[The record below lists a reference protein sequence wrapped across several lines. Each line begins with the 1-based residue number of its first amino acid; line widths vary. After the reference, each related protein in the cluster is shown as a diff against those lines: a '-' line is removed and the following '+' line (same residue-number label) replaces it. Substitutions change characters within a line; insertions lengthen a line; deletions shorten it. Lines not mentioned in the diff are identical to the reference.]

1 MLESVYTFSIMI
13 WNPEQEC
20 MNTEALH
27 TLQFARLKNLV
38 ERVYHNVPFYREK
51 LDAAAVKPGDIKS
64 LADIARLP
72 FTSKDDL
79 RDTYPYGLLAVP
91 RAEIVE
97 IHMSSGTTGT
107 PVVDA
112 YTQRDMDDWAEGMA
126 RTLSGAGGTRNDIVQ
141 NAYGYG
147 LFTGGLGTHYGAQKI
162 GATIIPISSGNTE
175 KQLMLMRDFKSTI
188 FTCTP
193 SYALYMA
200 EQAREMGIDPTSLG
214 IRSGCFG
221 AEPWSE
227 NMRKEIEKAWG
238 IKAYDIYGLTEITG
252 PGVAF
257 ECEGQYGMHVNEDLW
272 YPEIID
278 PATGAVLPDGQKGEL
293 VITTITK
300 EGTPLIRYRTRDITF
315 IIPERCGCGR
325 TTRRIHRLFGRTDDL
340 LIIRGV
346 NVFPSQIE
354 HALIEIQGVDPNYL
368 IIVDRSAQTHLDE
381 AELHVEVNASEFSDE
396 TKDMEHLR
404 SRIEAVMKS
413 KLGINLRVKLVEPKS
428 IERSIGKAK
437 RVIDKRQI

>member
-1 MLESVYTFSIMI
+1 MI
-13 WNPEQEC
+13 WNPESEC
-20 MNTEALH
+20 MPPASLQL
-27 TLQFARLKNLV
+27 LQFARLKNLV
-38 ERVYHNVPFYREK
+38 ERVYTNVSFYRKRFDELGIK
-51 LDAAAVKPGDIKS
+51 PTDIRCLDDIS
-64 LADIARLP
+64 TLP
-72 FTSKDDL
+72 FTTKDDL
-79 RDTYPYGLLAVP
+79 RVTYPYGLLAVP
-91 RAEIVE
+91 QSDIVE

-112 YTQRDMDDWAEGMA
+112 YTKRDMDDWSEGMA
-126 RTLSGAGGTRNDIVQ
+126 RTLSGAGTTRNDTVQ

-147 LFTGGLGTHYGAQKI
+147 LFTGGLGTHYGAQRI
-162 GATIIPISSGNTE
+162 GANLIPISSGNTQ
-175 KQLMLMRDFKSTI
+175 KQLMLMRDFNSTI

-200 EQAREMGIDPTSLG
+200 EKAKDMGIDPRELG
-214 IRSGCFG
+214 LRAGCFG

-227 NMRKEIEKAWG
+227 NLRKEIEKAWG

-257 ECEGQYGMHVNEDLW
+257 ECDCQYGMHVNEDFW

-278 PATGAVLPDGQKGEL
+278 PETGKVLPEGEKGEL

-315 IIPERCGCGR
+315 IIKEPCGCGR
-325 TTRRIHRLFGRTDDL
+325 TLRRIHRLFGRTDDL

-368 IIVDRSAQTHLDE
+368 IVVDRNNQTHLDE
-381 AELHVEVNASEFSDE
+381 AELHVEVNIAAFSDE
-396 TKDMEHLR
+396 TKDMEALR
-404 SRIEAVMKS
+404 NKIESIMKS
-413 KLGINLRVKLVEPKS
+413 KLGVSMKVKLVEPKS
-428 IERSIGKAK
+428 IERSTGKAK
-437 RVIDKRQI
+437 RVIDKRLI

>member
-1 MLESVYTFSIMI
+1 MI
-13 WNPEQEC
+13 WNPEYEC
-20 MNTEALH
+20 MPVESLRA
-27 TLQFARLKNLV
+27 LQFARLKNLV
-38 ERVYHNVPFYREK
+38 ERVYMNVPFYKKKIDE
-51 LDAAAVKPGDIKS
+51 LGLQLSDIKS
-64 LADIARLP
+64 IDDIAKLP
-72 FTSKDDL
+72 FTTKDDL
-79 RDTYPYGLLAVP
+79 RNTYPYGLLAVP
-91 RAEIVE
+91 QSNIVE
-97 IHMSSGTTGT
+97 IHMSSGTTGI

-112 YTQRDMDDWAEGMA
+112 YTKKDIDDWAEGMA
-126 RTLSGAGGTRNDIVQ
+126 RTLSAAGATHSDTIQ

-147 LFTGGLGTHYGAQKI
+147 LFTGGMGVHYGTQKI
-162 GATIIPISSGNTE
+162 GGTIVPISSGNTQ
-175 KQLMLMRDFKSTI
+175 KQLMLMRDFKSNL

-200 EQAREMGIDPTSLG
+200 EQAVAMGIDPKTLSL
-214 IRSGCFG
+214 RAGCFG

-257 ECEGQYGMHVNEDLW
+257 ECEQQYGMHVNEDLW

-278 PATGAVLPDGQKGEL
+278 PQTEKPLPDGEKGEL

-300 EGTPLIRYRTRDITF
+300 EGTPLIRYRTRDITY
-315 IIPERCGCGR
+315 IIPEKCSCGR

-354 HALIEIQGVDPNYL
+354 HALIEIQGVEPNYL
-368 IIVDRSAQTHLDE
+368 IIVDRSASTHLDE
-381 AELHVEVNASEFSDE
+381 AELHVEVSADQFSDE
-396 TKDMEHLR
+396 TKGLEALR
-404 SRIEAVMKS
+404 NKIESVMKS
-413 KLGINLRVKLVEPKS
+413 KLGIALKVKLVEPQT
-428 IERSIGKAK
+428 IERSTGKAK
-437 RVIDKRQI
+437 RVIDKRSI

>member
-1 MLESVYTFSIMI
+1 MI
-13 WNPEQEC
+13 WNPEHEC
-20 MNTEALH
+20 MDKAALQK
-27 TLQFARLKNLV
+27 LQFARLKNLV
-38 ERVYHNVPFYREK
+38 ERVYTNVPFYRDT
-51 LDAAAVKPGDIKS
+51 LDKMGVKPSDIRS
-64 LADIARLP
+64 LADIAKLP
-72 FTSKDDL
+72 FTTKDDL

-91 RAEIVE
+91 QSEIVE

-112 YTQRDMDDWAEGMA
+112 YTRRDMDDWSEGMA
-126 RTLSGAGGTRNDIVQ
+126 RTLSGAGATRKDTIQ

-147 LFTGGLGTHYGAQKI
+147 LFTGGLGSHYGSQRI
-162 GATIIPISSGNTE
+162 GATVIPASSGNTE
-175 KQLMLMRDFKSTI
+175 KQLMLIRDFKTSI
-188 FTCTP
+188 ITCTP
-193 SYALYMA
+193 SYALYLA
-200 EQAREMGIDPTSLG
+200 ERARELGIDPTALG
-214 IRSGCFG
+214 VRSGCFG

-227 NMRKEIEKAWG
+227 NMRKEIEKVWG
-238 IKAYDIYGLTEITG
+238 LKAYDIYGLTEITG

-257 ECEGQYGMHVNEDLW
+257 ECEAQCGMHVNEDLW

-278 PATGAVLPDGQKGEL
+278 PATGAVLPEGEKGEL

-300 EGTPLIRYRTRDITF
+300 EGTPLLRYRTRDITF
-315 IIPERCGCGR
+315 IMKEVCGCGR

-354 HALIEIQGVDPNYL
+354 HTLIEIQGVDPNYL

-381 AELHVEVNASEFSDE
+381 AELHVEVNPEAFSDE
-396 TKDMEHLR
+396 TKDMEALR
-404 SRIEAVMKS
+404 NRIEAVMKS
-413 KLGINLRVKLVEPKS
+413 KLGINLKVKLVEPKS

-437 RVIDKRQI
+437 RVIDKRSL

>member
-1 MLESVYTFSIMI
+1 MI
-13 WNPEQEC
+13 WNPEHEC
-20 MNTEALH
+20 MDKAALQK
-27 TLQFARLKNLV
+27 LQFARLKNLV
-38 ERVYHNVPFYREK
+38 ERVYTNVPFYRDT
-51 LDAAAVKPGDIKS
+51 LDKMGVKPSDIRS
-64 LADIARLP
+64 LADIAKLP
-72 FTSKDDL
+72 FTTKDDL

-91 RAEIVE
+91 QSEIVE

-112 YTQRDMDDWAEGMA
+112 YTRRDMDDWSEGMA
-126 RTLSGAGGTRNDIVQ
+126 RTLSGAGATRNDTIQ

-147 LFTGGLGTHYGAQKI
+147 LFTGGLGSHYGSQRI
-162 GATIIPISSGNTE
+162 GATVIPASSGNTE
-175 KQLMLMRDFKSTI
+175 KQLMLIRDFKTSI
-188 FTCTP
+188 ITCTP
-193 SYALYMA
+193 SYALYLA
-200 EQAREMGIDPTSLG
+200 ERARELGIDPTALG
-214 IRSGCFG
+214 VRSGCFG

-227 NMRKEIEKAWG
+227 NMRKEIEKVWG
-238 IKAYDIYGLTEITG
+238 LKAYDIYGLTEITG

-257 ECEGQYGMHVNEDLW
+257 ECEAQCGMHVNEDLW

-278 PATGAVLPDGQKGEL
+278 PATGAVLPEGEKGEL

-300 EGTPLIRYRTRDITF
+300 EGTPLLRYRTRDITF
-315 IIPERCGCGR
+315 IMKEVCGCGR

-354 HALIEIQGVDPNYL
+354 HTLIEIQGVDPNYL

-381 AELHVEVNASEFSDE
+381 AELHVEVNPEAFSDE
-396 TKDMEHLR
+396 TKDMEALR
-404 SRIEAVMKS
+404 NRIEAVMKS
-413 KLGINLRVKLVEPKS
+413 KLGINLKVKLVEPKS

-437 RVIDKRQI
+437 RVIDKRSL

>member
-1 MLESVYTFSIMI
+1 
-13 WNPEQEC
+13 
-20 MNTEALH
+20 
-27 TLQFARLKNLV
+27 
-38 ERVYHNVPFYREK
+38 
-51 LDAAAVKPGDIKS
+51 
-64 LADIARLP
+64 
-72 FTSKDDL
+72 
-79 RDTYPYGLLAVP
+79 
-91 RAEIVE
+91 
-97 IHMSSGTTGT
+97 
-107 PVVDA
+107 
-112 YTQRDMDDWAEGMA
+112 
-126 RTLSGAGGTRNDIVQ
+126 
-141 NAYGYG
+141 
-147 LFTGGLGTHYGAQKI
+147 
-162 GATIIPISSGNTE
+162 
-175 KQLMLMRDFKSTI
+175 MLMRDFKSTI
-188 FTCTP
+188 ITCTP

-214 IRSGCFG
+214 LRAGCFG

-227 NMRKEIEKAWG
+227 NMRKEIEKAWN

-257 ECEGQYGMHVNEDLW
+257 ECAEQYGMHVNEDFW

-278 PATGAVLPDGQKGEL
+278 PATGKVLPEGEKGEL

-315 IIPERCGCGR
+315 IIKERCGCGR

-354 HALIEIQGVDPNYL
+354 HALMEIQHVEPNYL
-368 IIVDRSAQTHLDE
+368 IIVDRSAQTHLDD
-381 AELHVEVNASEFSDE
+381 AELHVEVNPEAFSDE
-396 TKDMEHLR
+396 TKDMEQLR
-404 SRIEAVMKS
+404 NKIEATMKS
-413 KLGINLRVKLVEPKS
+413 KLGIAIKVKLVEPKS

>member
-1 MLESVYTFSIMI
+1 MS
-13 WNPEQEC
+13 P
-20 MNTEALH
+20 EALR

-38 ERVYHNVPFYREK
+38 ERVYTNVPFYREK
-51 LDAAAVKPGDIKS
+51 IDAMGVKPADIKS
-64 LADIARLP
+64 LEDIAKLP
-72 FTSKDDL
+72 FTTKDDL
-79 RDTYPYGLLAVP
+79 RTTYPYGLLAVP
-91 RAEIVE
+91 QSEIVE

-112 YTQRDMDDWAEGMA
+112 YTQHDMDDWSEGMA
-126 RTLSGAGGTRNDIVQ
+126 RTISGAGGTRNDTVQ

-147 LFTGGLGTHYGAQKI
+147 LFTGGLGSHYGARKI
-162 GATIIPISSGNTE
+162 GATVIPVSSGNTQ
-175 KQLMLMRDFKSTI
+175 KQLMLIRDFKSTI
-188 FTCTP
+188 ITCTP

-200 EQAREMGIDPTSLG
+200 EQAKEMGIDPTKLG
-214 IRSGCFG
+214 LRAGCFG

-227 NMRKEIEKAWG
+227 NMRKEIEKAWN

-278 PATGAVLPDGQKGEL
+278 PATGKVLPDGEKGEL

-315 IIPERCGCGR
+315 IIKEKCGCGR

-354 HALIEIQGVDPNYL
+354 HALIEIQGVEPNYL
-368 IIVDRSAQTHLDE
+368 IIVDRSQQTHLDDV
-381 AELHVEVNASEFSDE
+381 ELHVEVNPAAFSDE
-396 TKDMEHLR
+396 TKDMEALR
-404 SRIEAVMKS
+404 SKIEATMKS
-413 KLGINLRVKLVEPKS
+413 KLGVNMKVKLVEPKS
-428 IERSIGKAK
+428 IERSTGKAK